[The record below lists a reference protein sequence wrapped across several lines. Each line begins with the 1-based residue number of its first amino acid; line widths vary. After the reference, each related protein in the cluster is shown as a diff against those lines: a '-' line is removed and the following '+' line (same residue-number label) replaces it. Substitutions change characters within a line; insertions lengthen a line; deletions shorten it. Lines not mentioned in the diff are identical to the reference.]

1 LRYTNGVSND
11 QPSDGYEASADPA
24 PLTMRLIFQTWW
36 PLAASWLLMG
46 LEGPAISAIVARL
59 ANPEINLAAWGGI
72 VYPLSLVIEAPI
84 IMLLSAST
92 ALSTDY
98 DAYRKVYRFMMAAG
112 AALTLLHLLIA
123 FTPLYD
129 LMVMHIIGAPAE
141 IVEPGRIGLMVMLP
155 WTWSIAYRRSQQGVL
170 IRFGHSQAV
179 GVGTVVRLA
188 ADGVVLILGYLIGR
202 LPGIV
207 VAAGAASAG
216 VLAEAVYAGLRV
228 RPVVRDEVRRAAPSR
243 QPLTLRAFLAFYIPL
258 ALTPLLNLLQQP
270 IGSMALSRMPL
281 SVPSLAV
288 WSVITGLIFLPR
300 SLGLAFNEV
309 VVALLDRPGAVR
321 RLRRF
326 AGLLFAGTSGFLL
339 LIAATPLSPFWFG
352 RLSALSPELTALAV
366 TGLWLA
372 LPAPGLT
379 TLQSWYQGSIL
390 YGRRTRGITES
401 VALALLTS
409 SVVLLLGVVL
419 NRIVGLYVGLFAFF
433 ASGLAQTGWLWFRSR
448 PIMRRL
454 DQRGESP
461 FDPARGGLQEL
472 GDERAGKGKEDPR

>member
-1 LRYTNGVSND
+1 
-11 QPSDGYEASADPA
+11 
-24 PLTMRLIFQTWW
+24 MRLIFQTWW

-59 ANPEINLAAWGGI
+59 ADPEINLAAWGGI

-98 DAYRKVYRFMMAAG
+98 DAYRKVHRFMMAAG

-129 LMVMHIIGAPAE
+129 VMVTHIIGAPTE

-170 IRFGHSQAV
+170 IRFGHSRAV
-179 GVGTVVRLA
+179 GVGTVVRLV
-188 ADGVVLILGYLIGR
+188 ADGLVLVVGYLIGR

-216 VLAEAVYAGLRV
+216 VLAEAAYAGLRV
-228 RPVVRDEVRRAAPSR
+228 RPVVRDEVRRAAPGR
-243 QPLTLRAFLAFYIPL
+243 QTLTLRTFLAFYTPL

-321 RLRRF
+321 VLRRF
-326 AGLLFAGTSGFLL
+326 AGFLFVGTTGFLL

-379 TLQSWYQGSIL
+379 ALQSWYQGSIL
-390 YGRRTRGITES
+390 HGRRTRGITES

-409 SVVLLLGVVL
+409 SIVLLVGVAT
-419 NRIVGLYVGLFAFF
+419 NRIVGLYVGLLAFF
-433 ASGLAQTGWLWFRSR
+433 AGGLAQTCWLWYRSR
-448 PIMRRL
+448 PVMQQL
-454 DQRGESP
+454 ERGAKGSLVLPQHSP
-461 FDPARGGLQEL
+461 R
-472 GDERAGKGKEDPR
+472 